1 MPDETDLGTL
11 ERTRADLLLVG
22 LEVAALRAD
31 VADLRIDVGLVRCKR
46 IFTEMVATS
55 LLIGLL
61 LVGLAALS

>member
-11 ERTRADLLLVG
+11 ERTRADLLSVG

-46 IFTEMVATS
+46 IFTELVATS

>member
-1 MPDETDLGTL
+1 
-11 ERTRADLLLVG
+11 
-22 LEVAALRAD
+22 
-31 VADLRIDVGLVRCKR
+31 LVRCKR